1 MRLLLKFNLILI
13 LVFGSSVALA
23 GYFSHR
29 FLERSARSQVLE
41 QARLMMGAAGGMRT
55 YTSEQVGPLLNGQR
69 SNGFLPQVVPA
80 YSAAEVF
87 TYLRTTYPD
96 YSYKEASLNPT
107 NVRDRAADWEADVI
121 QIFRDHPQKQEFSAE
136 RETPAGRVLFL
147 AKPLFVDMSCLQ
159 CHSTPDKAPP
169 AMVKIYGADH
179 GFGWNVG
186 EAIAAQLVSVPMAI
200 PLKIADQAF
209 KALMLSLGGISLL
222 TLIVLDLAVV
232 AGGHP
237 SRDPALPHGGP
248 HQHRRPECSRDSG
261 HGFGRDRRP
270 GAIVQPHVC
279 QPGKSNPHAGIAI
292 RMRKRRYAA
301 EFRGFRAAANAEIF
315 RGPGSKE
322 SPPPA
327 PDRGLPPNV
336 RGWPPGLR

>member
-186 EAIAAQLVSVPMAI
+186 EAIAVQLVSVPMAI

-209 KALMLSLGGISLL
+209 KGLMLSLGGISLL

-232 AGGHP
+232 LVVIRP
-237 SRDPALPHGGP
+237 VTRLSRTADRISTGDLNV
-248 HQHRRPECSRDSG
+248 PEIPVTGSDEIADLARS
-261 HGFGRDRRP
+261 FNRMY
-270 GAIVQPHVC
+270 VSLV
-279 QPGKSNPHAGIAI
+279 KAI
-292 RMRKRRYAA
+292 RML
-301 EFRGFRAAANAEIF
+301 
-315 RGPGSKE
+315 GSQSE
-322 SPPPA
+322 
-327 PDRGLPPNV
+327 
-336 RGWPPGLR
+336 

>member
-1 MRLLLKFNLILI
+1 MRLLLKFNQILI

-23 GYFSHR
+23 GYLSHQ

-69 SNGFLPQVVPA
+69 GNGFLPQVVPA

-87 TYLRTTYPD
+87 TYLRATYPD

-169 AMVKIYGADH
+169 AMIKIYGPDH
-179 GFGWNVG
+179 GFGWKVG
-186 EAIAAQLVSVPMAI
+186 EAIAVQLVSVPMAI
-200 PLKIADQAF
+200 PLEIADQAF

-222 TLIVLDLAVV
+222 TLIVLDLAVTLV
-232 AGGHP
+232 VI
-237 SRDPALPHGGP
+237 
-248 HQHRRPECSRDSG
+248 RPVTRLSSTA
-261 HGFGRDRRP
+261 DRISTGDLNVPEIPVTGSDEIADLARSFNRMYLSL
-270 GAIVQPHVC
+270 V
-279 QPGKSNPHAGIAI
+279 KAI
-292 RMRKRRYAA
+292 RML
-301 EFRGFRAAANAEIF
+301 
-315 RGPGSKE
+315 GSQSE
-322 SPPPA
+322 
-327 PDRGLPPNV
+327 
-336 RGWPPGLR
+336 

>member
-23 GYFSHR
+23 GYLSHQ
-29 FLERSARSQVLE
+29 FLEKSARSQVLE

-55 YTSEQVGPLLNGQR
+55 YTSEQVGPLLNGLR
-69 SNGFLPQVVPA
+69 GNGFQPQVVPA

-87 TYLRTTYPD
+87 AYLRATYPD

-136 RETPAGRVLFL
+136 REAPAGRVLFL

-186 EAIAAQLVSVPMAI
+186 EAIAVQLVSVPMAI

-209 KALMLSLGGISLL
+209 KTLMLSLGGISLL
-222 TLIVLDLAVV
+222 TLIVLDLAVALAVIRPVTRLSSTADRISTGDLNVPEIQV
-232 AGGHP
+232 AG
-237 SRDPALPHGGP
+237 SDEIADLARSFNRMYL
-248 HQHRRPECSRDSG
+248 SL
-261 HGFGRDRRP
+261 
-270 GAIVQPHVC
+270 V
-279 QPGKSNPHAGIAI
+279 KAI
-292 RMRKRRYAA
+292 RML
-301 EFRGFRAAANAEIF
+301 
-315 RGPGSKE
+315 GSQSE
-322 SPPPA
+322 
-327 PDRGLPPNV
+327 
-336 RGWPPGLR
+336 

>member
-23 GYFSHR
+23 GYLSHQ
-29 FLERSARSQVLE
+29 FLEKSARSQVLE

-69 SNGFLPQVVPA
+69 SSGFLPQVVPA

-87 TYLRTTYPD
+87 TYLRATYPD

-147 AKPLFVDMSCLQ
+147 AKPLFVDISCLQ

-186 EAIAAQLVSVPMAI
+186 EAIAVQLVSVPMAI

-209 KALMLSLGGISLL
+209 KTLMLSLGGISLL
-222 TLIVLDLAVV
+222 TLIVLDLAVALAV
-232 AGGHP
+232 IRPVTRLSSTADRISTGDLNVP
-237 SRDPALPHGGP
+237 EIPATGSDEIADLA
-248 HQHRRPECSRDSG
+248 RSFNRMYLSL
-261 HGFGRDRRP
+261 
-270 GAIVQPHVC
+270 V
-279 QPGKSNPHAGIAI
+279 KAI
-292 RMRKRRYAA
+292 RML
-301 EFRGFRAAANAEIF
+301 
-315 RGPGSKE
+315 GSQSE
-322 SPPPA
+322 
-327 PDRGLPPNV
+327 
-336 RGWPPGLR
+336 

>member
-23 GYFSHR
+23 GYLSHQ
-29 FLERSARSQVLE
+29 FLEKSARSQVLE

-69 SNGFLPQVVPA
+69 GSGFLPQVVPA

-87 TYLRTTYPD
+87 TYLRATYPD

-147 AKPLFVDMSCLQ
+147 ARPLFVDMSCLQ

-169 AMVKIYGADH
+169 AMIKIYGADH
-179 GFGWNVG
+179 GFGWKVG
-186 EAIAAQLVSVPMAI
+186 EAIAVQLVSVPMAI

-209 KALMLSLGGISLL
+209 KGLMLSLGGISLL
-222 TLIVLDLAVV
+222 TLVVLDLAV
-232 AGGHP
+232 
-237 SRDPALPHGGP
+237 ALVVI
-248 HQHRRPECSRDSG
+248 RPVTRLSSTA
-261 HGFGRDRRP
+261 DRISTGDLNVPEIPVTGSDEIADLARSFNRMYLSL
-270 GAIVQPHVC
+270 V
-279 QPGKSNPHAGIAI
+279 KAI
-292 RMRKRRYAA
+292 RML
-301 EFRGFRAAANAEIF
+301 
-315 RGPGSKE
+315 GSQSE
-322 SPPPA
+322 
-327 PDRGLPPNV
+327 
-336 RGWPPGLR
+336 

>member
-23 GYFSHR
+23 GYFSHQ

-69 SNGFLPQVVPA
+69 GRGFLPQVVPA

-87 TYLRTTYPD
+87 TYLRATYPD

-169 AMVKIYGADH
+169 AMIKIYGADH

-186 EAIAAQLVSVPMAI
+186 EAIAVQLVSVPMAI

-209 KALMLSLGGISLL
+209 KGLMLSLGGISLL
-222 TLIVLDLAVV
+222 TLIVLDLAV
-232 AGGHP
+232 
-237 SRDPALPHGGP
+237 ALVVI
-248 HQHRRPECSRDSG
+248 RPVTRLSSTA
-261 HGFGRDRRP
+261 DRISTGDLNVPEIPVTGSDEIADLARSFNRMYLSL
-270 GAIVQPHVC
+270 V
-279 QPGKSNPHAGIAI
+279 KAI
-292 RMRKRRYAA
+292 RML
-301 EFRGFRAAANAEIF
+301 
-315 RGPGSKE
+315 GSQSE
-322 SPPPA
+322 
-327 PDRGLPPNV
+327 
-336 RGWPPGLR
+336 